1 LVYIIQKI
9 LHIHLLAL
17 INKPMHSIFKIFQ
30 DLKNETPSKID
41 GFTIANLP
49 KIKNHKIGLSK
60 DGLPLFFIKCENET
74 NEKALD
80 YNLESIS
87 IQFNQK
93 CQLLSNDKKVAD
105 GNYTIIALKTDSI
118 DLQEYFLNI
127 LYFVLLKLPVIAKL
141 KELKIEVEKLISLF
155 NKFSK
160 LPTKTIQGLWAE
172 LLVIE
177 QSNNPEYLVKAWH
190 YSSTDKFDFND
201 GIDKIEVK
209 STAKS
214 RRMHNFSLEQLN
226 PNKNSKLIIASVFA
240 VETGKGKTIIDLVK
254 LIDDKVKNK
263 EVVFRINEVLLD
275 TLGRDFEK
283 TFEHYFDYQLAVDSL
298 AFFDSEFVPKI
309 EASSI
314 RQEIS
319 NVHFDCDLSK
329 TEELKKMSTNSLL
342 HKSLIK
348 QKIS

>member
-1 LVYIIQKI
+1 M
-9 LHIHLLAL
+9 HIHLLAL
-17 INKPMHSIFKIFQ
+17 INKSMLSIFKIFQ
-30 DLKNETPSKID
+30 DLNNETNSNID

-60 DGLPLFFIKCENET
+60 DNLPLFFIKCEDET
-74 NEKALD
+74 NEKTLD

-93 CQLLSNDKKVAD
+93 CQLVSNDKKVSD
-105 GNYTIIALKTDSI
+105 GIYTIIALKTDSI

-127 LYFVLLKLPVIAKL
+127 LYFVLLKLPVIVKL

-172 LLVIE
+172 LLIIE
-177 QSNNPEYLVKAWH
+177 QSRNPEYLIKAWH
-190 YSSTDKFDFND
+190 FSPTDKFDFND

-214 RRMHNFSLEQLN
+214 RRIHNFSLEQLN

-240 VETGKGKTIIDLVK
+240 VETGKGKTIFDLVK

-263 EVVFRINEVLLD
+263 EIVFRINEVLLD

-283 TFEHYFDYQLAVDSL
+283 SFEHYFDYQLAVDSL
-298 AFFDSEFVPKI
+298 AFFDSELVPKI
-309 EASSI
+309 DNLSI

-329 TEELKKMSTNSLL
+329 IEEFKKIATNSLL
-342 HKSLIK
+342 HESLMK
-348 QKIS
+348 

>member
-1 LVYIIQKI
+1 ML
-9 LHIHLLAL
+9 
-17 INKPMHSIFKIFQ
+17 SIFKIFQ
-30 DLKNETPSKID
+30 DLNEETNNNID

-60 DGLPLFFIKCENET
+60 ENLPLFFIKCEDET
-74 NEKALD
+74 YEKTLD

-93 CQLLSNDKKVAD
+93 CQLVSKDKKVPV
-105 GNYTIIALKTDSI
+105 GVYTIIALKTDSI

-127 LYFVLLKLPVIAKL
+127 LYFVLLKLPAIAKL
-141 KELKIEVEKLISLF
+141 KELKIEVEKLMSLF

-177 QSNNPEYLVKAWH
+177 QSSNPEYLIKAWH
-190 YSSTDKFDFND
+190 FSPTDKFDFND

-214 RRMHNFSLEQLN
+214 RRIHNFSLEQLN
-226 PNKNSKLIIASVFA
+226 PNKNSKLIISSVFA
-240 VETGKGKTIIDLVK
+240 VETGKGKTIFDLVQ

-263 EVVFRINEVLLD
+263 EIVFRINEVLLD

-283 TFEHYFDYQLAVDSL
+283 SFEHCFDYQLAVDSL
-298 AFFDSEFVPKI
+298 AFFESELVPKI
-309 EASSI
+309 DALSI
-314 RQEIS
+314 KQEIS
-319 NVHFDCDLSK
+319 NIHFDCDLSK
-329 TEELKKMSTNSLL
+329 IEELKKISTNSLL

-348 QKIS
+348 

>member
-1 LVYIIQKI
+1 ML
-9 LHIHLLAL
+9 
-17 INKPMHSIFKIFQ
+17 SIFKIFQ
-30 DLKNETPSKID
+30 DLNNETNNNID

-60 DGLPLFFIKCENET
+60 DNLPLFFIKCEDET
-74 NEKALD
+74 NEKTLD

-93 CQLLSNDKKVAD
+93 CQLVSNDKKVAN
-105 GNYTIIALKTDSI
+105 GIYTIIALKTDSV
-118 DLQEYFLNI
+118 DLQEYFLNV
-127 LYFVLLKLPVIAKL
+127 LYFVILKLPAIVKL

-177 QSNNPEYLVKAWH
+177 QSSNPEYLIKAWH
-190 YSSTDKFDFND
+190 FSPTDKFDFND

-214 RRMHNFSLEQLN
+214 RRIHNFSLEQLT
-226 PNKNSKLIIASVFA
+226 PNKNSNLIIASVFA
-240 VETGKGKTIIDLVK
+240 VETGKGKTIFDLVK
-254 LIDDKVKNK
+254 LINDKVKSN
-263 EVVFRINEVLLD
+263 EVFFKINEVLLD
-275 TLGRDFEK
+275 TLGRDLEKIFER
-283 TFEHYFDYQLAVDSL
+283 YFDYQLAVDSL

-309 EASSI
+309 EVSSI

-319 NVHFDCDLSK
+319 NIHFDSDLSK
-329 TEELKKMSTNSLL
+329 IQELNKISIKSLL

-348 QKIS
+348 KQLLIP

>member
-1 LVYIIQKI
+1 MQ
-9 LHIHLLAL
+9 
-17 INKPMHSIFKIFQ
+17 SIFKIFQ
-30 DLKNETPSKID
+30 DLKNETPSEID
-41 GFTIANLP
+41 GFTIASLP
-49 KIKNHKIGLSK
+49 QIKNHKIGLSK
-60 DGLPLFFIKCENET
+60 HGLPLFFIKCDNET

-93 CQLLSNDKKVAD
+93 CQLLSNDKKVAE
-105 GNYTIIALKTDSI
+105 GNYTIIALKTDSV

-127 LYFVLLKLPVIAKL
+127 LYFVVLKLPVIANL

-172 LLVIE
+172 LLIVE
-177 QSNNPEYLVKAWH
+177 QSSNPDYLINAWH

-214 RRMHNFSLEQLN
+214 RRIHSFSLEQLN
-226 PNKNSKLIIASVFA
+226 PNKNSKLLIASVFA
-240 VETGKGKTIIDLVK
+240 VETGKGKSVFDLVK
-254 LIDDKVKNK
+254 SIHDKSKKK
-263 EVVFRINEVLLD
+263 EVLFRINEVLLD

-283 TFEHYFDYQLAVDSL
+283 AFDHFFDYQLAVDSL
-298 AFFDSEFVPKI
+298 AFFDSELVPKI
-309 EASSI
+309 DISSI
-314 RQEIS
+314 TREIS

-329 TEELKKMSTNSLL
+329 TQELKTISTNSFL
-342 HKSLIK
+342 HKCLIYK
-348 QKIS
+348 AVS

>member
-1 LVYIIQKI
+1 M
-9 LHIHLLAL
+9 HIHLLAL
-17 INKPMHSIFKIFQ
+17 INKTMQSIFKIFQ
-30 DLKNETPSKID
+30 ELKNETPSKID
-41 GFTIANLP
+41 GFIIANLP
-49 KIKNHKIGLSK
+49 KIKNHKIGLSI

-87 IQFNQK
+87 IQFNQR

-105 GNYTIIALKTDSI
+105 GVYTVISLKTDSI
-118 DLQEYFLNI
+118 DLQEYFINI
-127 LYFVLLKLPVIAKL
+127 LYFVLLKLPTTANL

-177 QSNNPEYLVKAWH
+177 QSSNPEYLIKSWH

-201 GIDKIEVK
+201 GVDKIEVK

-214 RRMHNFSLEQLN
+214 RRIHNFSLEQLN

-240 VETGKGKTIIDLVK
+240 VETGKGKTIFDLVK
-254 LIDDKVKNK
+254 LIDEKVKNK

-275 TLGRDFEK
+275 TLGSDFEK
-283 TFEHYFDYQLAVDSL
+283 TFEHYFDYQQAIDSL

-319 NVHFDCDLSK
+319 NIHFDCDLSK
-329 TEELKKMSTNSLL
+329 TEELKKTSINSLL

-348 QKIS
+348 QPIS

>member
-1 LVYIIQKI
+1 ML
-9 LHIHLLAL
+9 
-17 INKPMHSIFKIFQ
+17 SIFKIFQ
-30 DLKNETPSKID
+30 DLKNEIPSKID

-93 CQLLSNDKKVAD
+93 CQLLSNDKKIAD
-105 GNYTIIALKTDSI
+105 GVYTVIALKTDSI

-127 LYFVLLKLPVIAKL
+127 LYFVILKLPEIAKL
-141 KELKIEVEKLISLF
+141 KELKIEVEKLVSLF

-177 QSNNPEYLVKAWH
+177 QSSNPEYLVKTWH
-190 YSSTDKFDFND
+190 YSPTDKFDFND

-214 RRMHNFSLEQLN
+214 RRIHNFSLEQLN
-226 PNKNSKLIIASVFA
+226 PNKNSNLIIASVFA
-240 VETGKGKTIIDLVK
+240 VETGKGKTIFDLVK
-254 LIDDKVKNK
+254 LINDRVKSN
-263 EVVFRINEVLLD
+263 EVSFKINEVLLD
-275 TLGRDFEK
+275 TLGRDLEK

-298 AFFDSEFVPKI
+298 AFFDSELVPKI
-309 EASSI
+309 EISSI

-319 NVHFDCDLSK
+319 NIHFDSDLSK
-329 TEELKKMSTNSLL
+329 IQELNKVSTNSLL
-342 HKSLIK
+342 HNSLLK
-348 QKIS
+348 

>member
-1 LVYIIQKI
+1 ML
-9 LHIHLLAL
+9 
-17 INKPMHSIFKIFQ
+17 SIFKIFQ
-30 DLKNETPSKID
+30 DLKNEIPSKID

-93 CQLLSNDKKVAD
+93 CQLLSNDKKIAD
-105 GNYTIIALKTDSI
+105 GVYTVIALKTDSI

-127 LYFVLLKLPVIAKL
+127 LYFVILKLPEITKL
-141 KELKIEVEKLISLF
+141 KELKIEVEKLVSLF

-177 QSNNPEYLVKAWH
+177 QSSDPEYLVKAWH
-190 YSSTDKFDFND
+190 YSPTDKFDFND

-214 RRMHNFSLEQLN
+214 RRIHNFSLEQLN
-226 PNKNSKLIIASVFA
+226 PNKNSNLIIASVFA
-240 VETGKGKTIIDLVK
+240 VETGKGKTIFDLVK
-254 LIDDKVKNK
+254 LINDRVKSN
-263 EVVFRINEVLLD
+263 EVSFKINEVLLD
-275 TLGRDFEK
+275 TLGRDLEK

-298 AFFDSEFVPKI
+298 AFFDSELVPKI
-309 EASSI
+309 EISSI

-319 NVHFDCDLSK
+319 NIHFDSDLSK
-329 TEELKKMSTNSLL
+329 IQELNKASIKSLL

-348 QKIS
+348 QIVT

>member
-1 LVYIIQKI
+1 ML
-9 LHIHLLAL
+9 
-17 INKPMHSIFKIFQ
+17 SIFKIFQ
-30 DLKNETPSKID
+30 DLNNKIPNKID

-60 DGLPLFFIKCENET
+60 EGLPLFFIKCENET

-93 CQLLSNDKKVAD
+93 CQLLSNDKKIAEGV
-105 GNYTIIALKTDSI
+105 YTIIALKTDSV

-127 LYFVLLKLPVIAKL
+127 LYFVLLKLPAIAKL

-177 QSNNPEYLVKAWH
+177 QSSNPEYLIKAWH
-190 YSSTDKFDFND
+190 YSPTDKFDFND

-214 RRMHNFSLEQLN
+214 RRIHNFSLEQLN

-240 VETGKGKTIIDLVK
+240 VETGKGKTIFDLVK
-254 LIDDKVKNK
+254 LINDRIKNN
-263 EVVFRINEVLLD
+263 EILFRINEVLLD
-275 TLGRDFEK
+275 TLNRDFEK
-283 TFEHYFDYQLAVDSL
+283 AFEHYFDYQLALDSL

-309 EASSI
+309 EVSSI

-319 NVHFDCDLSK
+319 NIHFDCDLSK
-329 TEELKKMSTNSLL
+329 IEELKKMSTNSLL

-348 QKIS
+348 QTIS

>member
-1 LVYIIQKI
+1 ML
-9 LHIHLLAL
+9 
-17 INKPMHSIFKIFQ
+17 SIFKIFQ
-30 DLKNETPSKID
+30 DLKNVTTSNID

-60 DGLPLFFIKCENET
+60 DNLPLFFIKCEDET
-74 NEKALD
+74 DQKTLD

-93 CQLLSNDKKVAD
+93 CQLVSNDKKVAN
-105 GNYTIIALKTDSI
+105 GIYTIIALKTDSV
-118 DLQEYFLNI
+118 DLQEYFLNV
-127 LYFVLLKLPVIAKL
+127 LYFVILKLPAIVKL

-177 QSNNPEYLVKAWH
+177 QSSNPEYLIKAWH
-190 YSSTDKFDFND
+190 FSPTDKFDFND

-214 RRMHNFSLEQLN
+214 RRIHNFSLEQLT
-226 PNKNSKLIIASVFA
+226 PNKNSNLIIASVFA
-240 VETGKGKTIIDLVK
+240 VETGKGKTIFDLVK
-254 LIDDKVKNK
+254 LINDKVKSN
-263 EVVFRINEVLLD
+263 EVFFKINEVLLD
-275 TLGRDFEK
+275 TLGRDLEKIFER
-283 TFEHYFDYQLAVDSL
+283 YFDYQLAVDSL

-309 EASSI
+309 EVSSI

-319 NVHFDCDLSK
+319 NIHFDSDLSK
-329 TEELKKMSTNSLL
+329 IQELNKISIKSLL

-348 QKIS
+348 KQLLIP

>member
-1 LVYIIQKI
+1 ML
-9 LHIHLLAL
+9 
-17 INKPMHSIFKIFQ
+17 SIFKIFQ
-30 DLKNETPSKID
+30 DLKNVTTSNID

-60 DGLPLFFIKCENET
+60 DNLPLFFIKCEDET
-74 NEKALD
+74 DQKTLD

-87 IQFNQK
+87 ILFNQK
-93 CQLLSNDKKVAD
+93 CQLVSNDKKVAN
-105 GNYTIIALKTDSI
+105 GIYTIIALKTDSV
-118 DLQEYFLNI
+118 DLQEYFLNV
-127 LYFVLLKLPVIAKL
+127 LYFVILKLPAIVKL

-177 QSNNPEYLVKAWH
+177 QSSNPEYLIKAWH
-190 YSSTDKFDFND
+190 FSPTDKFDFND

-214 RRMHNFSLEQLN
+214 RRIHNFSLEQLT
-226 PNKNSKLIIASVFA
+226 PNKNSNLIIASIFA
-240 VETGKGKTIIDLVK
+240 VETGKGKTIFDLVK
-254 LIDDKVKNK
+254 LINDKVKSN
-263 EVVFRINEVLLD
+263 EVFFKINEVLLD
-275 TLGRDFEK
+275 TLGRDLEKIFER
-283 TFEHYFDYQLAVDSL
+283 YFDYQLAVDSL

-309 EASSI
+309 EVSSI

-319 NVHFDCDLSK
+319 NIHFDSDLSK
-329 TEELKKMSTNSLL
+329 IQELNKISIKSLL

-348 QKIS
+348 KQLLIP

>member
-1 LVYIIQKI
+1 ML
-9 LHIHLLAL
+9 
-17 INKPMHSIFKIFQ
+17 SIFKIFQ
-30 DLKNETPSKID
+30 DLKNEIPSKID

-87 IQFNQK
+87 IQFYQK
-93 CQLLSNDKKVAD
+93 CQLLSNDKKIAD
-105 GNYTIIALKTDSI
+105 GVYTVIALKTDSI

-127 LYFVLLKLPVIAKL
+127 LYFVILKLPETTKL
-141 KELKIEVEKLISLF
+141 NELKIEVEKLVSLF

-177 QSNNPEYLVKAWH
+177 QSSDPEYLVKAWH
-190 YSSTDKFDFND
+190 YSPTDKFDFND

-214 RRMHNFSLEQLN
+214 RRIHNFSLEQLN
-226 PNKNSKLIIASVFA
+226 PNKNSNLIIASVFA
-240 VETGKGKTIIDLVK
+240 VETGKGKTIFDLVK
-254 LIDDKVKNK
+254 LINDRVKSN
-263 EVVFRINEVLLD
+263 EVSFKINEVLLD
-275 TLGRDFEK
+275 TLGRDLEK

-298 AFFDSEFVPKI
+298 AFFDSELVPKI
-309 EASSI
+309 EISSI

-319 NVHFDCDLSK
+319 NIHFDSDLSK
-329 TEELKKMSTNSLL
+329 IQELNKVSTNSLL
-342 HKSLIK
+342 HNSLIK
-348 QKIS
+348 QIVN

>member
-1 LVYIIQKI
+1 MI
-9 LHIHLLAL
+9 
-17 INKPMHSIFKIFQ
+17 SIFKIFE
-30 DLKNETPSKID
+30 DLKNEIPSKID

-60 DGLPLFFIKCENET
+60 DGLPLFFIKCEKET
-74 NEKALD
+74 NETSMD
-80 YNLESIS
+80 YNLELIS

-93 CQLLSNDKKVAD
+93 CQLLSNEIKITE
-105 GNYTIIALKTDSI
+105 GIYTVISLKTASI

-127 LYFVLLKLPVIAKL
+127 VYIVLLKIPVIVKL

-177 QSNNPEYLVKAWH
+177 QSSNPEYLIKSWH
-190 YSSTDKFDFND
+190 YNSTDKFDFND

-214 RRMHNFSLEQLN
+214 KRIHKFSLEQLN
-226 PNKNSKLIIASVFA
+226 PNKNSKLIIASVFT
-240 VETGKGKTIIDLVK
+240 VETGKGKTIFDLVNM
-254 LIDDKVKNK
+254 INEKVKN
-263 EVVFRINEVLLD
+263 EEIVFRINEVIID
-275 TLGRDFEK
+275 TLGKDFEK
-283 TFEHYFDYQLAVDSL
+283 TFEHYFDYQLALDSL

-309 EASSI
+309 EVSSI
-314 RQEIS
+314 THEIS

-329 TEELKKMSTNSLL
+329 TEELKIVSINSLL

-348 QKIS
+348 

>member
-1 LVYIIQKI
+1 ML
-9 LHIHLLAL
+9 
-17 INKPMHSIFKIFQ
+17 SIFKIFQ
-30 DLKNETPSKID
+30 DLKNEIPSKID

-74 NEKALD
+74 NEKSLD

-93 CQLLSNDKKVAD
+93 CQLLSNDKKIANGV
-105 GNYTIIALKTDSI
+105 YTVIALKTDSI

-127 LYFVLLKLPVIAKL
+127 LYFVILKLPEITKL
-141 KELKIEVEKLISLF
+141 KELKIEVEKLVSLF

-177 QSNNPEYLVKAWH
+177 QSSNPEYLVKAWH
-190 YSSTDKFDFND
+190 YSPTDKFDFND
-201 GIDKIEVK
+201 GIDKVEVK
-209 STAKS
+209 STTKS
-214 RRMHNFSLEQLN
+214 RRVHSFSLEQLN
-226 PNKNSKLIIASVFA
+226 PNQNSKLIIASVFA
-240 VETGKGKTIIDLVK
+240 IETGIGKTIFDLVK
-254 LIDDKVKNK
+254 LIDSKVKNSNLL
-263 EVVFRINEVLLD
+263 FRINEVVIQ

-283 TFEHYFDYQLAVDSL
+283 AFEVYFDYQLAVDSL
-298 AFFDSEFVPKI
+298 AFFDSELVPKI

-314 RQEIS
+314 REEVS

-329 TEELKKMSTNSLL
+329 IEKLKKMTTNSLL

-348 QKIS
+348 QTIS